1 MRCRLLL
8 PVILLTTLSG
18 RASADPVPVGRGAEP
33 EARARLVTLLFSR
46 ARGARLEPPG
56 SPRYLALRDPS
67 AAGTRLLVGW
77 MLPELSTE
85 EMGAARTLADE
96 LTDALGRSAVGS
108 SPSFAASA
116 SLVVTDDAPVLEVEI
131 SSPRSGLA
139 RDLELRLLGVLG
151 SLGQSGTST
160 GDLLRLL
167 HPVRRAVVE
176 TYRPGTNTV
185 VRVNK
190 PVRHV
195 IERGDTLSEIAQ
207 AHGLDLQTLTRLNG
221 IDPKRPIHPGVELKL
236 SAQGSRRPKLYVVK
250 AGDNL
255 AKVARRFG
263 VSQKALMDLNRLD
276 DRRLSKGQ
284 KLVLPR

>member
-1 MRCRLLL
+1 
-8 PVILLTTLSG
+8 
-18 RASADPVPVGRGAEP
+18 
-33 EARARLVTLLFSR
+33 
-46 ARGARLEPPG
+46 
-56 SPRYLALRDPS
+56 
-67 AAGTRLLVGW
+67 
-77 MLPELSTE
+77 
-85 EMGAARTLADE
+85 
-96 LTDALGRSAVGS
+96 
-108 SPSFAASA
+108 
-116 SLVVTDDAPVLEVEI
+116 
-131 SSPRSGLA
+131 
-139 RDLELRLLGVLG
+139 LLGVLG

-236 SAQGSRRPKLYVVK
+236 SAQGSRRPTLYVVK

-263 VSQKALMDLNRLD
+263 VSQKALMDVNRLD